1 MTTDKPSQNEDEF
14 FARQDAELI
23 KRQRA
28 EREKAEVVAERRS
41 HYMKC
46 PKCGANL
53 AAIDL
58 LGVQIDRCGE
68 CNGVWLDHGELDI
81 LRQHHDPSFVGRVF
95 GDLFTSLR
103 KK

>member
-1 MTTDKPSQNEDEF
+1 MTTEKPSHNEDEY

-23 KRQRA
+23 KKQRA
-28 EREKAEVVAERRS
+28 AREQAEAAAERRS

-53 AAIDL
+53 QAVDFH
-58 LGVQIDRCGE
+58 GVQIDRCNE
-68 CNGVWLDHGELDI
+68 CLGVWLDNGELDI
-81 LRQHHDPSFVGRVF
+81 LKKHHDPTFVGRVF